1 MVITKIETN
10 NKLIKMN
17 IKNII
22 GILAIAIISLA
33 GCKSKNGAE
42 RYNITGTITN
52 AANQKLLLQ
61 EIPFG
66 EKSIIT
72 LDSIT
77 LDEKGKYSFDFI
89 AKQEG
94 LYRIATEK
102 EMEIIFV
109 NDEKNIQLNADAT
122 NYHSYSIK
130 GSKSSEALITFL
142 QEYRKRDSSIFS
154 TLYSLDALQKQKAKD
169 SSIFF
174 LQAQRIEKIENLN
187 SFLQSTINGSNSPAM
202 IYYLLGLS
210 LRSMETAQVLALA
223 KATAEKT
230 KAEPLI
236 QFANTLN
243 TQVQANTKPTALA
256 IGQPAPEI
264 ALADPSGKIVTLSSL
279 KGKYV
284 LVDFW
289 ASWCGPCRAENPNV
303 VAAYEK
309 YKKKNFTVLGVS
321 LDDQKENW
329 LEAIKSDKL
338 NWQHISDLKKW
349 ESTVVATYQIDGIPF
364 NVLLD
369 PTGKIIAKELRGQAL
384 QDTLNN
390 ILH

>member
-1 MVITKIETN
+1 
-10 NKLIKMN
+10 MN
-17 IKNII
+17 IKNIV
-22 GILAIAIISLA
+22 GILAITIFSLF
-33 GCKSKNGAE
+33 GCKGENGEE
-42 RYNITGTITN
+42 RYTISGTIAN

-66 EKSIIT
+66 EKPIIT
-72 LDSIT
+72 IDSIT
-77 LDEKGKYSFDFI
+77 LDDKGKYSFEFI

-94 LYRIATEK
+94 IYRIATEK
-102 EMEIIFV
+102 EVEILIV
-109 NDEKNIQLNADAT
+109 NDAKNIQVNGDAK
-122 NYHSYSIK
+122 NYQSYAIK
-130 GSKSSEALITFL
+130 GSKSSEALVEFL
-142 QEYRKRDSSIFS
+142 KEYRKKDSSIFS
-154 TLYSLDALQKQKAKD
+154 TLYSLELLQKQQAKD
-169 SSIFF
+169 SSIYF
-174 LQAQRIEKIENLN
+174 LQQQRIVKIEDLN
-187 SFLQSTINGSNSPAM
+187 KFVQSTINSSNSPAM

-210 LRSMETAQVLALA
+210 LRSMETAQVLAMA

-236 QFANTLN
+236 QFANTLSS
-243 TQVQANTKPTALA
+243 QVQSNAKPTAIA
-256 IGQPAPEI
+256 VGQAAPEI
-264 ALADPSGKIVTLSSL
+264 ALADANGKIIALSSL

-303 VAAYEK
+303 VVAFEK
-309 YKKKNFTVLGVS
+309 FKKKNFTVLGVS
-321 LDDQKENW
+321 LDDQKEDW

-338 NWQHISDLKKW
+338 NWQHVSDLKKW
-349 ESTVVATYQIDGIPF
+349 ESTVVSTYQIEGIPF

-384 QDTLNN
+384 QDTLSS

>member
-1 MVITKIETN
+1 MK
-10 NKLIKMN
+10 
-17 IKNII
+17 IKNLI
-22 GILAIAIISLA
+22 GVIAIAACSFV
-33 GCKSKNGAE
+33 GCQNKNGEA
-42 RYNITGTITN
+42 RYNIAGTIQN

-66 EKSIIT
+66 EKPIIT

-94 LYRIATEK
+94 IYRIATEK
-102 EMEIIFV
+102 EMEILFV
-109 NDEKNIQLNADAT
+109 NDEKNIQLNADAK
-122 NYHSYSIK
+122 NYQSYTIK
-130 GSKSSEALITFL
+130 GSKSSEALISFL
-142 QEYRKRDSSIFS
+142 KEYRKKDSSIFS
-154 TLYSLDALQKQKAKD
+154 TLYSLDLLQKQQAKD
-169 SSIFF
+169 STIYF
-174 LQAQRIEKIENLN
+174 LQKQRVEKIEDLN
-187 SFLQSTINGSNSPAM
+187 KFVQSTINSSTSPAM

-223 KATAEKT
+223 KATAEKI

-236 QFANTLN
+236 QFANMLN
-243 TQVQANTKPTALA
+243 TQVQTNAKTTALSV
-256 IGQPAPEI
+256 GQPAPEI
-264 ALADPSGKIVTLSSL
+264 ALADPAGKIITLSSL

-309 YKKKNFTVLGVS
+309 FKKKNFTVLGVS
-321 LDDQKENW
+321 LDDQKSNW
-329 LEAIKSDKL
+329 LEAIKADKL

-349 ESTVVATYQIDGIPF
+349 ESTVVSTYQIEGIPF

-369 PTGKIIAKELRGQAL
+369 PNGNIIAKELRGKVL
-384 QDTLNN
+384 QDTLSN

>member
-1 MVITKIETN
+1 MK
-10 NKLIKMN
+10 
-17 IKNII
+17 IKNTI
-22 GILAIAIISLA
+22 GILAIAIVSLA
-33 GCKSKNGAE
+33 GCKGKNGAE
-42 RYNITGTITN
+42 RYNITGAIAN

-77 LDEKGKYSFDFI
+77 LDEKGKFSFDFI

-109 NDEKNIQLNADAT
+109 NDEKNIQLNADAN

-130 GSKSSEALITFL
+130 GSKSSEALIAFL
-142 QEYRKRDSSIFS
+142 QEYRRRDSSIFS
-154 TLYSLDALQKQKAKD
+154 TLYSLEALQKQKAKD
-169 SSIFF
+169 SSIYF
-174 LQAQRIEKIENLN
+174 LQKQRIEKIGNLN
-187 SFLQSTINGSNSPAM
+187 SYLQSTINSSNSPAM

-243 TQVQANTKPTALA
+243 TQVQANTKPTALT

-264 ALADPSGKIVTLSSL
+264 ALADPSGKMVTLSSL

-309 YKKKNFTVLGVS
+309 YNKKNFTVLGVS
-321 LDDQKENW
+321 LDDQKEDW
-329 LEAIKSDKL
+329 IQAIKSDKL

-384 QDTLNN
+384 LDTLKNR
-390 ILH
+390 LQ